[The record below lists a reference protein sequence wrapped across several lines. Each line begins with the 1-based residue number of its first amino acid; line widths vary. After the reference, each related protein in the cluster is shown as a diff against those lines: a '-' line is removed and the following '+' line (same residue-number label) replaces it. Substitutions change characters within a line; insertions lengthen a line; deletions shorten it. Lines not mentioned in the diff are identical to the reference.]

1 MRTRLPTC
9 LSVGFGA
16 FFASVAMGLLPL
28 LAQCRQIANLSQLKL
43 LSRWRKPQP
52 EGYPRT
58 EPILMECEITQFARV
73 GCSGWYYRSD
83 PNLFAP
89 AYVLAMPARRRPR
102 NDKNKCDEN
111 QGGSGCVAKTRV
123 NRRADRTRQWSVQH
137 AFTGERQRADD
148 ASDRIDHGRDPSIGG
163 ARQRQTLLDRGHAC
177 LLQMLVR
184 SAGISKPAVIGD
196 IDDPARP
203 LVRRLQFARKNYLI
217 TDERQRAWRARRG
230 DKAMSVAGKK
240 PAALLSQR
248 L

>member
-52 EGYPRT
+52 VGYPRT
-58 EPILMECEITQFARV
+58 ELIVMECEIAQF
-73 GCSGWYYRSD
+73 CSRWLHRMEFVCSSLRLGD
-83 PNLFAP
+83 AGAQP
-89 AYVLAMPARRRPR
+89 AAD
-102 NDKNKCDEN
+102 DKNKCDQN
-111 QGGSGCVAKTRV
+111 QDGSGCVAKARV
-123 NRRADRTRQWSVQH
+123 NRRVDRTRQWCVQH

-148 ASDRIDHGRDPSIGG
+148 ASDRIDHGRDPGIGG
-163 ARQRQTLLDRGHAC
+163 ARQRQTLLDRGHAR

-240 PAALLSQR
+240 PAALLGQR